1 MSEHKKNAFR
11 ESVVDTGIGMSIN
24 LPLNW
29 IMLTLGLYY
38 ELEAL
43 VLSILMTLV
52 FTIFA
57 VSRKY
62 FVRLYYNNKDSD
74 VA

>member
-1 MSEHKKNAFR
+1 MTEKKKAFR
-11 ESVVDTGIGMSIN
+11 ESVVDTGIGMSVNI
-24 LPLNW
+24 PLNW

-43 VLSILMTLV
+43 ALSIFMTLV

-62 FVRLYYNNKDSD
+62 FVRLYYNNKDSH